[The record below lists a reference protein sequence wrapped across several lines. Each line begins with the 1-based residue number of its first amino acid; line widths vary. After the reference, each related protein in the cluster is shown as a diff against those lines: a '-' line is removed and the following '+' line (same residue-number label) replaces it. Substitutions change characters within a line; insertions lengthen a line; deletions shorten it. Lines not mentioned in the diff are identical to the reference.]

1 MAYLGR
7 NPAVGTQK
15 MLDSIESQF
24 NGVLTTFD
32 LRYGGVPTYP
42 TLSESL
48 IVSLGGVLQ
57 EPGQA
62 YYASSDTI
70 VFSEAPQTGTE
81 CWILLYSEYGAGIGS
96 SQQGDLGANNLTLTG
111 QLRGP
116 STFIIDPATVGDD
129 TGDVVIKG
137 NLTVQ
142 GATTTINSTTLTV
155 DDKNI
160 VLGDSASPTDAL
172 ADGGGITLK
181 GATDKT
187 INWIDATDAWTSSER
202 FSYPLGSAAAP
213 ALTFTGDP
221 NTGIYSPGADQLALS
236 TAGTGRLFVD
246 ASGRL
251 GVGASVPADALH
263 LASGNFRLTNGAAFT
278 TANSLIRSVSSFAGS
293 ANQFETTR
301 ISFITGA
308 FVNRGEI
315 AFSTGDDTSACVEKV
330 RIDYLGRVGIGTTGP
345 NVPLQVIGGS
355 TVTDPVIRAT
365 NSGATQS
372 MALMSGGL
380 RMDGGAPIQIYQGGT
395 EVARIDASGGF
406 QFKGAGTAGVTQA
419 VSFNG
424 SAPVNSLVI
433 DSSGRLG
440 VGTSSPNQKLEVA
453 GGTIR
458 AGDNQA
464 TNGSL
469 ILDGNY
475 AGSDTL
481 NTFGSQFS
489 SASTVIGYAVRP
501 RAGATGYTS
510 TAGSYSFH
518 KAALEVGIDGPLK
531 LLYSPPATTPIGNV
545 VTMTEMLR
553 VDTAGRVGIGTT
565 SPTAKLDV
573 RGPAYF
579 VGSNTGRSTTIDTSV
594 YIKGELGGWVEGYY
608 FRGSSSTDL
617 GGFGIYGNNDTTT
630 YFWIGPSYS
639 SPSLVVASNG
649 NVGIGTNAPTT
660 KLNVNGGAR
669 FTNSSSASSIIS
681 NTAIWA
687 DTPLQTVSAFFG
699 NVASVSSLTGDQYS
713 TSIRF
718 NGADVSWGDLSYY
731 PNEGG
736 KGHFRFSL
744 TGNSVVTDPNAKLGV
759 GGLYVAGNVGI
770 GVTNPL
776 SKLHVTGQLQT
787 ANPSTYSAIT
797 GIGIGNS
804 YPIYC
809 TEVNAGSG
817 GFTPFLLQRTLVTGG
832 YRQILSIGSY
842 RANGGSYTGG
852 AYIAPGGGSDSSP
865 TDYFLFSYQGS
876 LSYSGGTISFP
887 GQIQSTQSNSTATG
901 GGQIYL
907 NGSNGNRIDFN
918 QNGDGPPT
926 FGTRSAGTKITI
938 YPNISSVAVDYAI
951 GYEFDTLWS
960 SVPNISRQFKWYA
973 GTTNIATL
981 TGAGNLT
988 VTGNV
993 GIGTT
998 NPTDKLH
1005 VYGGR
1010 LTLDNIL
1017 SNQSGIQFSQAG
1029 SEMAVLYRPA
1039 SISNQLRMYLT
1050 GGGDVMTWN
1059 NSGNVGIG
1067 ITNPAYKLEVS
1078 GSFAATTKSFV
1089 IPHPTK
1095 EGYRLRYG
1103 SLEGPE
1109 NGVYVRGR
1117 NNSTTIELP
1126 EYWTKLVDP
1135 DSITVNLTPIG
1146 KTQTLWVESI
1156 EGNRVYVGSEC
1167 SEVEYFYTVF
1177 AERAD
1182 VDRLE
1187 VELEG

>member
-440 VGTSSPNQKLEVA
+440 VGTSAPDTLFTCATSDNTIAARFKSTNGIFRILPFETGAGVKLA
-453 GGTIR
+453 
-458 AGDNQA
+458 A
-464 TNGSL
+464 TNGNESAFANL
-469 ILDGNY
+469 VLQ
-475 AGSDTL
+475 GSSHQL
-481 NTFGSQFS
+481 VVG
-489 SASTVIGYAVRP
+489 
-501 RAGATGYTS
+501 TS
-510 TAGSYSFH
+510 TAVTVDSF
-518 KAALEVGIDGPLK
+518 
-531 LLYSPPATTPIGNV
+531 
-545 VTMTEMLR
+545 
-553 VDTAGRVGIGTT
+553 GRVGIGTT

-960 SVPNISRQFKWYA
+960 SVPNTSRQFKWYA